1 MVEEPFMSTR
11 KQRAA
16 SRANGQKSQGPIT
29 PAGKANSRYNALKHG
44 IDAKQ
49 QIMFHESAEDLA
61 ELAAEYHEFYSPANV
76 DERFLVD
83 TLVNNEWR
91 LRRLRC
97 VEADLWRA
105 ANNLFIE
112 NHPEIGESAPGDAF
126 ESSGPAFDRLQRI
139 MNSCQRQYHHARKE
153 LQALNAARPRHQNT
167 PQPQEATTT
176 SAFPGSFYTNPENA
190 ASAAPKTAPQPQA
203 TPAEAAHTSQPS
215 VDEQFGKQIEAIGL
229 HCQGNFGQ

>member
-1 MVEEPFMSTR
+1 MSTR

-61 ELAAEYHEFYSPANV
+61 ELAAEYHEHYSPANV

-83 TLVNNEWR
+83 TLINNEWR
-91 LRRLRC
+91 LRRLRS

-105 ANNLFIE
+105 ANNLYID
-112 NHPEIGESAPGDAF
+112 NHPEIGGSGSGDAF

-153 LQALNAARPRHQNT
+153 LRALQAARPHPQDT
-167 PQPQEATTT
+167 PQPQESTAT
-176 SAFPGSFYTNPENA
+176 SASSGSFYTNPENA
-190 ASAAPKTAPQPQA
+190 ATTAPKTAPQPPEIPAAVAETPNRQQTAATAAPHQA
-203 TPAEAAHTSQPS
+203 
-215 VDEQFGKQIEAIGL
+215 
-229 HCQGNFGQ
+229 NFGQ

>member
-1 MVEEPFMSTR
+1 MSTR

-49 QIMFHESAEDLA
+49 QVMFHESAEDLA
-61 ELAAEYHEFYSPANV
+61 ELAAEYHELYSPANV

-139 MNSCQRQYHHARKE
+139 MNSCQRQYLYARKE
-153 LQALNAARPRHQNT
+153 LKALQATRSRHENT
-167 PQPQEATTT
+167 PQPVETTT
-176 SAFPGSFYTNPENA
+176 ASKSPGSFYTNPISPSPNPPV
-190 ASAAPKTAPQPQA
+190 SVGRDAPETIVA
-203 TPAEAAHTSQPS
+203 
-215 VDEQFGKQIEAIGL
+215 D
-229 HCQGNFGQ
+229 

>member
-1 MVEEPFMSTR
+1 MSTR

-44 IDAKQ
+44 IDATQ

-61 ELAAEYHEFYSPANV
+61 ELVAGYHELYSPANV

-112 NHPEIGESAPGDAF
+112 NHPEIGESGLGDAF

-139 MNSCQRQYHHARKE
+139 MNSCQRQYLYARKE
-153 LQALNAARPRHQNT
+153 LQALQAARPGHQNT
-167 PQPQEATTT
+167 PQPEETTAT
-176 SAFPGSFYTNPENA
+176 SESPGSFYTNLENA
-190 ASAAPKTAPQPQA
+190 AAAAPKTAPQPQSS
-203 TPAEAAHTSQPS
+203 PAEAAIPSQPS
-215 VDEQFGKQIEAIGL
+215 VDEQFGKQVEAIGL
-229 HCQGNFGQ
+229 RSQGNFGQ

>member
-1 MVEEPFMSTR
+1 MSTR

-29 PAGKANSRYNALKHG
+29 TAGKANSRYNALKHG

-91 LRRLRC
+91 LRRLRS

-112 NHPEIGESAPGDAF
+112 NHPEIGESGSGDAF

-153 LQALNAARPRHQNT
+153 LRALQAARPHRQNT
-167 PQPQEATTT
+167 PQPEETTTT
-176 SAFPGSFYTNPENA
+176 SASPGSFYTNPENA
-190 ASAAPKTAPQPQA
+190 ATAAPKTAPQPASSPAAVAETPNRQQTAA
-203 TPAEAAHTSQPS
+203 TGAYQE
-215 VDEQFGKQIEAIGL
+215 
-229 HCQGNFGQ
+229 NFGQ

>member
-1 MVEEPFMSTR
+1 MVEEAFMSTR

-16 SRANGQKSQGPIT
+16 SRANGQKSQGPIA
-29 PAGKANSRYNALKHG
+29 PAGKAKSRYNALKHG

-91 LRRLRC
+91 LRRLRS

-112 NHPEIGESAPGDAF
+112 NHPEIGESALGDAF

-139 MNSCQRQYHHARKE
+139 MNSCQRQYHYARKE
-153 LQALNAARPRHQNT
+153 LKALQAARPHNQNT
-167 PQPQEATTT
+167 PQPEETTTT
-176 SAFPGSFYTNPENA
+176 SASPGSFYSNSESPSP
-190 ASAAPKTAPQPQA
+190 ASPKPAPQPSASPAVASETSTPEA
-203 TPAEAAHTSQPS
+203 TAATSAPYQS
-215 VDEQFGKQIEAIGL
+215 
-229 HCQGNFGQ
+229 NFGQ

>member
-1 MVEEPFMSTR
+1 MSTR

-29 PAGKANSRYNALKHG
+29 TAGKAKSRYNALKHG

-49 QIMFHESAEDLA
+49 QIMFGESAEDLA
-61 ELAAEYHEFYSPANV
+61 ELAAEYHELYSPANA

-97 VEADLWRA
+97 VEADLWQA
-105 ANNLFIE
+105 ATKHIRQDGE
-112 NHPEIGESAPGDAF
+112 AGQIGLGDALAGC
-126 ESSGPAFDRLQRI
+126 GPAFDRLQRI

-153 LQALNAARPRHQNT
+153 LQSLQVDRPHHQTT
-167 PQPQEATTT
+167 PQPEQSTTT
-176 SAFPGSFYTNPENA
+176 SASPGSFYTNPENA
-190 ASAAPKTAPQPQA
+190 APPAARTAPEPEVS
-203 TPAEAAHTSQPS
+203 PAGAAYTSESS
-215 VDEQFGKQIEAIGL
+215 VDEQFGKQIEPIGL
-229 HCQGNFGQ
+229 RCQGNFGQ